1 MTISRKTLLAA
12 SIPLALVGCVS
23 NPTKIEADVDR
34 VSANADRLGRQVGV
48 VTAARQDAQP
58 VVFKD
63 SVFIGGT
70 AIKLEKQDTLPAI
83 FNEEASF
90 NNSVSDLREFAER
103 ITLRTRIPVAIAPE
117 LFMNNGTAGSQGASM
132 GAGVAPGA
140 AGLPPI
146 PGASPTSSTLPMVG
160 STSLYAPMNINFS
173 GGTLK
178 ALLDMVAAR
187 YGVFWRYKGGEIQ
200 FFLNETKTFQVRA
213 VPGTSKLDA
222 SVATTSGSSNSSG
235 SSGATGESTSI
246 QQGNNSLSTSV
257 SSELSVWDGLGKSV
271 EAMLSPT
278 GKVVVSVATGTITV
292 TDTPTVIK
300 AVSSFIDQQNDSLS
314 KQVMITVQV
323 LSVTKNDSD
332 DYSISWDLV
341 YDNLKSRYGLSN
353 LVTAAPGSSSLTL
366 GIIKPS
372 SKWNGSQ
379 AVINALTE
387 QGQVHLETT
396 ASVVA
401 LNNQPAPI
409 QTAKQVTYLAETTTT
424 NTTDVGSSTAIRP
437 GTVSSGFSMQV
448 LPSIM
453 EDGALILQFS
463 ADVSALREIRTITS
477 GEASIEAPEVDT
489 KNFLQRIKMR
499 SGETLVLSGFEQTN
513 GNLRYSGVGSARF
526 PLLGGGMNAERN
538 KESVVV
544 LVTPVVVN

>member
-1 MTISRKTLLAA
+1 MTISRKAILAA
-12 SIPLALVGCVS
+12 AVPLTLAGCVTTP
-23 NPTKIEADVDR
+23 NRIEADVER
-34 VSANADRLGRQVGV
+34 VGANADRLGRQVGV
-48 VTAARQDAQP
+48 VTASRQDTQP

-63 SVFIGGT
+63 TVYIGSA
-70 AIKLEKQDTLPAI
+70 AIKLEKQEVLPAI

-90 NNSVSDLREFAER
+90 NNSVADLREFAER

-117 LFMNNGTAGSQGASM
+117 LYMSTTTHST
-132 GAGVAPGA
+132 GVSAQSAPGGT
-140 AGLPPI
+140 GLPPI
-146 PGASPTSSTLPMVG
+146 PGASTTSATLPAVG
-160 STSLYAPMNINFS
+160 AANHSAKMDINFS

-187 YGVFWRYKGGEIQ
+187 YGVFWRYKSGEIQ

-235 SSGATGESTSI
+235 SSSAGGESSSM
-246 QQGNNSLSTSV
+246 QQGNNSISTSV
-257 SSELSVWDGLGKSV
+257 SSELSVWDGLGKSI

-300 AVSSFIDQQNDSLS
+300 AVSSFIDQQNESLS

-353 LVTAAPGSSSLTL
+353 LVNAAPGASSLTL
-366 GIIKPS
+366 GIIRPS

-424 NTTDVGSSTAIRP
+424 NTPDVGSSTAIRP

-463 ADVSALREIRTITS
+463 ADVSALREIRKITS
-477 GEASIEAPEVDT
+477 GESSIEAPEVDT

-526 PLLGGGMNAERN
+526 PLLGGGMNAQRN

-544 LVTPVVVN
+544 LVTPVIVN